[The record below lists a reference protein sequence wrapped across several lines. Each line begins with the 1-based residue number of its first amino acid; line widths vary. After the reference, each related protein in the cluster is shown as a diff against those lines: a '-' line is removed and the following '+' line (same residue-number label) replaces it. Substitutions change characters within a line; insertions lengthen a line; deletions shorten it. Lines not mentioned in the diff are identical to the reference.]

1 MKIVKFQINN
11 YKSINNS
18 GECYPAELVTILA
31 GKNESGKSSILEAL
45 HDFNL
50 GKDIN
55 SKAISIEDDSLKPE
69 IKIWFSASK
78 AEIEECLSEAKI
90 DYPDD
95 IPEQVDVAI
104 LKKFPKTYIVTSEF
118 QKNLPS
124 DYALDFINNIKA
136 LHSKLS
142 TEAFKTSLKNLNLPL
157 PALKIQDSDIYI
169 FKGEFT
175 NWINSIASHLPAL
188 TQSTGEEQTS
198 AIIDELSSALAT
210 VVADSYSKTALGRFT
225 SKVLQLCPNFI
236 LFDSF
241 SDVFPNVIPLGE
253 LDKNEWI
260 SDLAAVSDLDINI
273 VKSDNDRKKVTHKT
287 EINAKMNKDFEQFW
301 TQDLTNLVI
310 EFDTEKLNFW
320 IHENGHYYEPEI
332 RSQGRRWHLAFYIKV
347 SARARED
354 ADNVILIDEPG
365 LYLHANAQRDILKS
379 LEQCAV
385 KAPIIFSTHS
395 PYLIESDK
403 LERIRLVQKDEQTGT
418 FVENKIHKVSDKE
431 TLTPILT
438 AIGLELNRG
447 IVSVDKERNVVV
459 EGVSDYYY
467 LNAFLQR
474 LERDNIHFIHGGSSG
489 NMPKVG
495 TILQGWG
502 CKVLYLY
509 DNDQAFKDAAKNIK
523 SEWTAITKSLLLKI
537 PVDGAIEDMFT
548 QKDFAE
554 HVFGCD
560 LAELNGK
567 NSEFMHKK
575 DKALK
580 AKAFREKIA
589 LNPTLELEQQTL
601 DNFKKLID
609 DLDATL
615 SKIV

>member
-18 GECYPAELVTILA
+18 GEYYPAELVTILA

-78 AEIEECLSEAKI
+78 AEIEECLSDANI
-90 DYPDD
+90 DHPDD

-142 TEAFKTSLKNLNLPL
+142 TETFKTNLKNLNLPL

-169 FKGEFT
+169 FKDEFT
-175 NWINSIASHLPAL
+175 NWKNSVASHLPAL
-188 TQSTGEEQTS
+188 AQSTGEEQTS
-198 AIIDELSSALAT
+198 AIIDELSNALAT
-210 VVADSYSKTALGRFT
+210 VVADSYSKTAVGRFT
-225 SKVLQLCPNFI
+225 SRVLQLCPNFI

-301 TQDLTNLVI
+301 TQDFTNLVI
-310 EFDTEKLNFW
+310 EYDTEKLNFW

-459 EGVSDYYY
+459 EGISDYYY
-467 LNAFLQR
+467 LNAFLQL
-474 LERDNIHFIHGGSSG
+474 LERDNIHFVHGGSSG

-509 DNDQAFKDAAKNIK
+509 DNDQAFRDAAKNIK
-523 SEWTAITKSLLLKI
+523 SEWIAITKNLLTKI

-567 NSEFMHKK
+567 NSEFMQKK

-609 DLDATL
+609 DLDVAL